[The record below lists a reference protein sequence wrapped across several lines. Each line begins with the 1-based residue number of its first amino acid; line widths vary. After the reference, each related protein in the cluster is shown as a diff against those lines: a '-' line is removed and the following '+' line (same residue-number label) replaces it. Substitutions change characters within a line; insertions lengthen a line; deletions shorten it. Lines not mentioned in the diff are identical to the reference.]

1 MANPFFRFKQFT
13 VHHNRCAMKVGTDG
27 VLLGAWAGTKLPV
40 RTILDVGTGSALIA
54 LMLGQRFPDARIHA
68 VELDAEACTQAQ
80 ENVSSSP
87 FANRIEVYNDDFQHF
102 ISNEKYDL
110 IVSNPPFFEHSLKNA
125 SVAKSTARHTDTLS
139 PEVLIQNAIRYLS
152 THGRIAAIYPAT
164 MLFRLKAL
172 AYSFGLNVVRICN
185 VYPRADVS
193 VKRVLVELAWEKC
206 VCTETSLVIEE
217 CRHVYTSDFKHLT
230 QDFYLDR

>member
-13 VHHNRCAMKVGTDG
+13 VYHNRCAMKVGTDG

-54 LMLGQRFPDARIHA
+54 LMLAQRFPDARIHA

-87 FANRIEVYNDDFQHF
+87 FANRIEVYNADFQHF

-110 IVSNPPFFEHSLKNA
+110 IVSNRHEYTHCIYELHS
-125 SVAKSTARHTDTLS
+125 SQSCMPTLS
-139 PEVLIQNAIRYLS
+139 DE
-152 THGRIAAIYPAT
+152 
-164 MLFRLKAL
+164 KA
-172 AYSFGLNVVRICN
+172 
-185 VYPRADVS
+185 
-193 VKRVLVELAWEKC
+193 
-206 VCTETSLVIEE
+206 SLP
-217 CRHVYTSDFKHLT
+217 DK
-230 QDFYLDR
+230 